1 MSDYIPKPLL
11 KVLLTNFCKVD
22 TFRK

>member
-22 TFRK
+22 KFRK